1 MRTKLFSNTTKRKL
15 SAFTLIELLIVIVI
29 IAILAS
35 VAFPVT
41 ALVMEQAR
49 KAEAK
54 NEVTNLVN
62 AIKMYELEYGK
73 LPFQAGEGGESDLEM
88 DTFQDS
94 IISVLAGYNV
104 DGLNPRLKP
113 FYEGMTAKNA
123 DASNQKP
130 AGGLFGSDEQLQLA
144 DPQGNEYF
152 ITIDSNY
159 DNIIQDL
166 PGSEGDDVRTKV
178 AVWTRGKIDASGEEE
193 PIKKWIRSWSK

>member
-1 MRTKLFSNTTKRKL
+1 M
-15 SAFTLIELLIVIVI
+15 IVI

-35 VAFPVT
+35 VAFPVP

-88 DTFQDS
+88 DTFQDN

-113 FYEGMTAKNA
+113 FYEGKTAKILTHKNLLA
-123 DASNQKP
+123 ACLVPMSNFSWLTL
-130 AGGLFGSDEQLQLA
+130 GERVLH
-144 DPQGNEYF
+144 
-152 ITIDSNY
+152 NY
-159 DNIIQDL
+159 
-166 PGSEGDDVRTKV
+166 
-178 AVWTRGKIDASGEEE
+178 
-193 PIKKWIRSWSK
+193 

>member
-1 MRTKLFSNTTKRKL
+1 MRTIISSNISKSKS

-88 DTFQDS
+88 DTFQDN

-113 FYEGMTAKNA
+113 FYEGKTAKNP
-123 DASNQKP
+123 DSQKP
-130 AGGLFGSDEQLQLA
+130 AGGMFGTDEQLQLA
-144 DPQGNEYF
+144 DPWGNEYF

-166 PGSEGDDVRTKV
+166 PGAEGDDVRTKV
-178 AVWTRGKIDASGEEE
+178 AVWTKGKERNPGEFEE
-193 PIKKWIRSWSK
+193 VKKWIKSWSKN

>member
-54 NEVTNLVN
+54 NEVSNLVN

-88 DTFQDS
+88 DTFQDN

-104 DGLNPRLKP
+104 DGLNPREKP
-113 FYEGMTAKNA
+113 FYEGKTAKNP
-123 DASNQKP
+123 DSEKP
-130 AGGLFGSDEQLQLA
+130 AGGMFGSDEQLQLA
-144 DPQGNEYF
+144 DPWGNEYY
-152 ITIDSNY
+152 IVIDSNY
-159 DNIIQDL
+159 DNTIQDL
-166 PGSEGDDVRTKV
+166 PGSEGEDVRTKV
-178 AVWTRGKIDASGEEE
+178 AVWTKGKIDASGEEE
-193 PIKKWIRSWSK
+193 PIKKWIKSWSK

>member
-1 MRTKLFSNTTKRKL
+1 MRTKLFSNTTKRQL

-62 AIKMYELEYGK
+62 AIKMYDLEYGK

-88 DTFQDS
+88 DTFQDN

-113 FYEGMTAKNA
+113 FYEGKTAKNS
-123 DASNQKP
+123 DAQKP

-144 DPQGNEYF
+144 DPWGNEYF

-178 AVWTRGKIDASGEEE
+178 AVWTKGKIDASGEEE

>member
-54 NEVTNLVN
+54 NEVSNLVN

-88 DTFQDS
+88 DTFQDN

-104 DGLNPRLKP
+104 DGLNPREKP
-113 FYEGMTAKNA
+113 FYEGKTAKNP
-123 DASNQKP
+123 DSEKP
-130 AGGLFGSDEQLQLA
+130 AGGMFGSDEQLQLA
-144 DPQGNEYF
+144 DPWGNEYY
-152 ITIDSNY
+152 IVIDSNY

-178 AVWTRGKIDASGEEE
+178 AVWTKGKIDASGEEE

>member
-1 MRTKLFSNTTKRKL
+1 MRTQLFSNSKKRKL

-88 DTFQDS
+88 FTDQDN
-94 IISVLAGYNV
+94 IISVLSGYNV
-104 DGLNPRLKP
+104 DGLNPRRKP
-113 FYEGMTAKNA
+113 FYEGKTAKNP
-123 DASNQKP
+123 DSPEPK
-130 AGGLFGSDEQLQLA
+130 GGLHGTDEQLQLS
-144 DPQGNEYF
+144 DPWGNPYV
-152 ITIDSNY
+152 IWIDSNY
-159 DNIIQDL
+159 DNVLQDL
-166 PGSEGDDVRTKV
+166 PGSDGEDVRTKV
-178 AVWTRGKIDASGEEE
+178 AVYTKGVEKRKDEFG
-193 PIKKWIRSWSK
+193 PVKKWVRSWAK

>member
-54 NEVTNLVN
+54 NEVSNLVN

-88 DTFQDS
+88 DTFQDN

-104 DGLNPRLKP
+104 DGLNPREKP
-113 FYEGMTAKNA
+113 FYEGKTAKNP
-123 DASNQKP
+123 DSEKP
-130 AGGLFGSDEQLQLA
+130 AGGMFGSDEQLQLA
-144 DPQGNEYF
+144 DPWGNEYY

-159 DNIIQDL
+159 DNVIQDL
-166 PGSEGDDVRTKV
+166 PGSDGEDVRQKV
-178 AVWTRGKIDASGEEE
+178 AVWT
-193 PIKKWIRSWSK
+193 

>member
-62 AIKMYELEYGK
+62 AIKMYDLEYGK

-88 DTFQDS
+88 DTFQDN

-113 FYEGMTAKNA
+113 FYEGKTAKNS
-123 DASNQKP
+123 DAQKP

-144 DPQGNEYF
+144 DPWGNEYY

-166 PGSEGDDVRTKV
+166 PGSEGEDVRQKV
-178 AVWTRGKIDASGEEE
+178 AVWTKGKIDASGEEE

>member
-54 NEVTNLVN
+54 NEVSNLVN

-88 DTFQDS
+88 DTFQDN

-104 DGLNPRLKP
+104 DGLNPREKP
-113 FYEGMTAKNA
+113 FYEGKTAKNP
-123 DASNQKP
+123 DSEKP
-130 AGGLFGSDEQLQLA
+130 AGGMFGSDEQLQLA
-144 DPQGNEYF
+144 DPWGNEYY

-159 DNIIQDL
+159 DNVIQDL
-166 PGSEGDDVRTKV
+166 PGSDGEDVRQKV
-178 AVWTRGKIDASGEEE
+178 AVWTKGKEKGPNAFDPVE
-193 PIKKWIRSWSK
+193 KWIRSWSK

>member
-62 AIKMYELEYGK
+62 AIKMYDLEYGK

-88 DTFQDS
+88 DTFQDN
-94 IISVLAGYNV
+94 IISVLAGENV
-104 DGLNPRLKP
+104 DGLNPREKP
-113 FYEGMTAKNA
+113 FYEGKTAKNS
-123 DASNQKP
+123 DSQKP

-144 DPQGNEYF
+144 DPWGNEYY

-166 PGSEGDDVRTKV
+166 PGSEGEDVRQKV
-178 AVWTRGKIDASGEEE
+178 AVWTKGKIDASGEEE

>member
-54 NEVTNLVN
+54 NEVSNLVN

-73 LPFQAGEGGESDLEM
+73 LPFQAGEGGESDL
-88 DTFQDS
+88 
-94 IISVLAGYNV
+94 
-104 DGLNPRLKP
+104 
-113 FYEGMTAKNA
+113 
-123 DASNQKP
+123 
-130 AGGLFGSDEQLQLA
+130 
-144 DPQGNEYF
+144 
-152 ITIDSNY
+152 
-159 DNIIQDL
+159 
-166 PGSEGDDVRTKV
+166 
-178 AVWTRGKIDASGEEE
+178 
-193 PIKKWIRSWSK
+193 

>member
-1 MRTKLFSNTTKRKL
+1 MRTKLFSNTTKRQL

-88 DTFQDS
+88 DTFQDN

-113 FYEGMTAKNA
+113 FYEGKTAKNS
-123 DASNQKP
+123 DAQKP
-130 AGGLFGSDEQLQLA
+130 AGGLFGSDEQLQLSV
-144 DPQGNEYF
+144 PWGNEYF

-178 AVWTRGKIDASGEEE
+178 AVWTKGKIDASGEEE

>member
-88 DTFQDS
+88 DTFQDN

-113 FYEGMTAKNA
+113 FYEGKTAKNS
-123 DASNQKP
+123 DAQKP

-144 DPQGNEYF
+144 DPWGNEYF

-166 PGSEGDDVRTKV
+166 PGSEGDEVRTKV

>member
-62 AIKMYELEYGK
+62 AIKMYDLEYGK

-88 DTFQDS
+88 DTFQDN
-94 IISVLAGYNV
+94 IISVLAGENV
-104 DGLNPRLKP
+104 DGLNPREKP
-113 FYEGMTAKNA
+113 FYEGKTAKNP
-123 DASNQKP
+123 DSEKP
-130 AGGLFGSDEQLQLA
+130 AGGMFGSDEQLQLA
-144 DPQGNEYF
+144 DPWGNEYY

-159 DNIIQDL
+159 DNVIQDL

-178 AVWTRGKIDASGEEE
+178 AVYTKGKIDASGEVE

>member
-88 DTFQDS
+88 DTFQDN

-113 FYEGMTAKNA
+113 FYEGKTAKNS
-123 DASNQKP
+123 DAEKP

-144 DPQGNEYF
+144 DPWGNEYF

>member
-113 FYEGMTAKNA
+113 FYEGKTAKNA

-144 DPQGNEYF
+144 DPWGNEYF

-159 DNIIQDL
+159 DNVIQDL
-166 PGSEGDDVRTKV
+166 PGSDGEDVRQKV
-178 AVWTRGKIDASGEEE
+178 AVWTKGKEKGPNEFDPVE
-193 PIKKWIRSWSK
+193 KWIRSWSK

>member
-41 ALVMEQAR
+41 ALVMDQAR

-88 DTFQDS
+88 DTFQDN

-113 FYEGMTAKNA
+113 FYEGKTAKNS
-123 DASNQKP
+123 DAEKP

-144 DPQGNEYF
+144 DPWGHEYY
-152 ITIDSNY
+152 IVIDSNY

-178 AVWTRGKIDASGEEE
+178 AVYTKGKIDASGEVE

>member
-1 MRTKLFSNTTKRKL
+1 MRTIISSNISKSKS

-29 IAILAS
+29 IAIFS

-88 DTFQDS
+88 DTFQDN
-94 IISVLAGYNV
+94 IISVLAGHNV

-113 FYEGMTAKNA
+113 FYEGKTAK
-123 DASNQKP
+123 
-130 AGGLFGSDEQLQLA
+130 
-144 DPQGNEYF
+144 
-152 ITIDSNY
+152 T
-159 DNIIQDL
+159 
-166 PGSEGDDVRTKV
+166 
-178 AVWTRGKIDASGEEE
+178 
-193 PIKKWIRSWSK
+193 